1 MLMMIHIIFLLEHN
15 YQAQRVKSKY
25 PSLSDEAVFQEARRR
40 NIALIQHITYY
51 EFLPKLLGEELP
63 PYSCYDKNIFPN
75 TDLFFAT
82 VSMRYAHTNIPDYIP
97 TYDEDLN

>member
-1 MLMMIHIIFLLEHN
+1 LGDPRNSLSTGDTRGNDNPMLMMIHIIFLLEHN

-51 EFLPKLLGEELP
+51 EFLPKLLGN
-63 PYSCYDKNIFPN
+63 Y
-75 TDLFFAT
+75 
-82 VSMRYAHTNIPDYIP
+82 
-97 TYDEDLN
+97 